1 MEIDLL
7 LIILGVA
14 LLYYGGDLLVAG
26 SLHVSHHFKVSP
38 FVIGATVLAF
48 GTSAPELAVCILAS
62 LQEAPEVALGN
73 VIGSNIANVCLVL
86 GTTAVMTPL
95 FIQEDRFKRETPSL
109 ALVTALIL
117 FLAWDL
123 ELTRLE
129 GVFLLI
135 LLPVYLWLAF
145 SKKEEKEEKEVTM
158 EEQGKYFAQSGM
170 GAQILVI
177 VAGLILLVLG
187 ANWLV
192 QGSVSIARAFGISE
206 WLIGITIVA
215 VGTSLPEI
223 VSSLIA
229 AYRGHG
235 EMAIGNIFGSNIF
248 NILMVLGT
256 TAVIHPLQIEEPI
269 HPDLVI
275 SAVLTGL
282 LIILLRI
289 EHGLSKLD
297 GAVLLIC
304 YVAYISSK
312 TLGII

>member
-7 LIILGVA
+7 LIISGVG
-14 LLYYGGDLLVAG
+14 LLYYGGDLLVSG
-26 SLHVSHHFKVSP
+26 SLQISHHFKVST
-38 FVIGATVLAF
+38 FIIGATVLAF

-86 GTTAVMTPL
+86 GATAMLTPL

-117 FLAWDL
+117 FLVWDL

-129 GVFLLI
+129 GAFLLI

-145 SKKEEKEEKEVTM
+145 SKKEEKEVVM
-158 EEQGKYFAQSGM
+158 EEKGKYFAQSGM
-170 GAQILVI
+170 GVQILLI
-177 VAGLILLVLG
+177 VAGLILLVFG
-187 ANWLV
+187 AGWLV
-192 QGSVSIARAFGISE
+192 QGSVSIARAFGVSE

-223 VSSLIA
+223 VSSLTA

-235 EMAIGNIFGSNIF
+235 EMALGNIFGSNIF
-248 NILMVLGT
+248 NILMVLGI

-275 SAVLTGL
+275 STVLTGL

-304 YVAYISSK
+304 YAAYIGSK
-312 TLGII
+312 ASGII